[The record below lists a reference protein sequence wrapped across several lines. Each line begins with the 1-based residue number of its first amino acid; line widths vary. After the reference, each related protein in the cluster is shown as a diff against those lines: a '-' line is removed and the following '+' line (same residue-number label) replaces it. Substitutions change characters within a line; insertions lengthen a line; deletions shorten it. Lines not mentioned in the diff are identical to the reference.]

1 MEIKDDLT
9 YVKYYKSEEL
19 TYELRETPE
28 SFDVEKEYSQLREN
42 AISSSIDGKIISTSS
57 KIIYDNVDFQ
67 PKEEIT
73 INYE

>member
-9 YVKYYKSEEL
+9 YIKYYKSEKL

-28 SFDVEKEYSQLREN
+28 LFDVEKEYSLLREN
-42 AISSSIDGKIISTSS
+42 AISSSVNGKILSISS
-57 KIIYDNVDFQ
+57 KIIFDAFSPQ
-67 PKEEIT
+67 EEIT